1 MRSTEGHPESP
12 TTAQPLDF
20 DDDDHT
26 TAQTQTPTKM
36 SATDDSSKPNPPP
49 KDEAP
54 PAKPPRP
61 VNPRD
66 QAEQTLREAFPGIDQ
81 GVVKAVLIA
90 SGGQLEPAFN
100 ALLAMSDPDAVQQEQ
115 PPAMPPRP
123 TSRQPT
129 NQTQLESDEM
139 YARQLAE
146 HYNNT
151 TPQQTQQT
159 QQTQQKPD
167 RYNSNLPG
175 SRTGRAGAHP
185 NPDDVHWRSF
195 IDGANEFA
203 EEVRESANEIL
214 TDDLPEIRDNLKK
227 GFFET
232 QKTVSSWITNFKKS
246 FDDPGD
252 QDVDYTAQNA
262 RPAQQQQQR
271 RSGEYGRRSA
281 DYNRYDADPQVI
293 DDDFSRLDLKD
304 GEHPP
309 RTSSRPGANPN
320 LFKSDRRESSKGIGR
335 KVSFQEGPPEEI
347 TDMYSSS
354 SRSQPRNLQTTG
366 TTGGKSSKWQPLG
379 AVEPSPVGEND
390 PFSLGDSDDEKD
402 AKPITL
408 KDTESDKTNVGAEA
422 SVKESDTKKA
432 TVEDAK

>member
-1 MRSTEGHPESP
+1 MRSTEGKPESP

-26 TAQTQTPTKM
+26 TAQTPTKM
-36 SATDDSSKPNPPP
+36 SATDDASKPNPPP

-61 VNPRD
+61 VNP
-66 QAEQTLREAFPGIDQ
+66 AEQTLQEAFPGIDQ

-100 ALLAMSDPDAVQQEQ
+100 ALLAMSDPDAAQQEQ
-115 PPAMPPRP
+115 PPAKPPRP
-123 TSRQPT
+123 TSRQQT
-129 NQTQLESDEM
+129 NQTLLEADEM

-151 TPQQTQQT
+151 TPQQTQQR
-159 QQTQQKPD
+159 PD
-167 RYNSNLPG
+167 RSNANLAG
-175 SRTGRAGAHP
+175 SRPGRPGAQP

-203 EEVRESANEIL
+203 EEVRGSANEIL

-232 QKTVSSWITNFKKS
+232 QKTVSSWITNFKKN
-246 FDDPGD
+246 FDDGGD
-252 QDVDYTAQNA
+252 QLAGHTAQNA
-262 RPAQQQQQR
+262 RPAQQQQR
-271 RSGEYGRRSA
+271 RSGDYGRRST

-293 DDDFSRLDLKD
+293 DDDFSKLDLKD

-309 RTSSRPGANPN
+309 RTSSRPVANPN
-320 LFKSDRRESSKGIGR
+320 LFKSDHRASSKGSGR

-347 TDMYSSS
+347 TDMYAASSS
-354 SRSQPRNLQTTG
+354 KPQVTSVQTAG
-366 TTGGKSSKWQPLG
+366 TTAGKSSKWQPLS
-379 AVEPSPVGEND
+379 AVESSPSGEND
-390 PFSLGDSDDEKD
+390 PFSLGDSDDERD

-408 KDTESDKTNVGAEA
+408 KDTEADDLNIGAEA
-422 SVKESDTKKA
+422 SVRESGSKKA
-432 TVEDAK
+432 TVEDTN

>member
-1 MRSTEGHPESP
+1 MRSTEGQPESP

-20 DDDDHT
+20 DDDDNI
-26 TAQTQTPTKM
+26 AAATPTKM
-36 SATDDSSKPNPPP
+36 SATEDTTKPNPPP
-49 KDEAP
+49 KDDNP

-61 VNPRD
+61 VNSRD
-66 QAEQTLREAFPGIDQ
+66 QAEHTLREAFPDIDQ
-81 GVVKAVLIA
+81 SVIKAVLTA

-100 ALLAMSDPDAVQQEQ
+100 ALLGMSDPDAAQREQ
-115 PPAMPPRP
+115 PPARPPRP
-123 TSRQPT
+123 TSRQP
-129 NQTQLESDEM
+129 NQSQLEADEM

-146 HYNNT
+146 HYNTT
-151 TPQQTQQT
+151 TPQQR
-159 QQTQQKPD
+159 PD
-167 RYNSNLPG
+167 RYNTNLQG
-175 SRTGRAGAHP
+175 SRAGRPGNNP

-195 IDGANEFA
+195 VDGANDFA
-203 EEVRESANEIL
+203 EEVRESANEII
-214 TDDLPEIRDNLKK
+214 TDDLPEIRENIKK
-227 GFFET
+227 GFLET
-232 QKTVSSWITNFKKS
+232 QKTVTGWITNFKKS

-293 DDDFSRLDLKD
+293 GDDFSKLDLKD

-309 RTSSRPGANPN
+309 RTSSRPTANPN
-320 LFKSDRRESSKGIGR
+320 LFKSDRRASSKGSGR

-347 TDMYSSS
+347 RDMYSASPKPQS
-354 SRSQPRNLQTTG
+354 TTVQTTG
-366 TTGGKSSKWQPLG
+366 TASGKSSKWQPLS

-408 KDTESDKTNVGAEA
+408 KDAESDKTNIGAEA
-422 SVKESDTKKA
+422 SVKESDSKKA
-432 TVEDAK
+432 TVEDGK

>member
-1 MRSTEGHPESP
+1 MRSTEGQPESP

-20 DDDDHT
+20 DDDDNI
-26 TAQTQTPTKM
+26 AAPTPTTM
-36 SATDDSSKPNPPP
+36 SASDDISKPNPPP

-66 QAEQTLREAFPGIDQ
+66 QAEQTLREAFPDVEHA
-81 GVVKAVLIA
+81 VVKAVLIA

-100 ALLAMSDPDAVQQEQ
+100 ALLAMSDPDAAQQEQ
-115 PPAMPPRP
+115 PPARPPRP
-123 TSRQPT
+123 TSRQP
-129 NQTQLESDEM
+129 NPQAQLEADEI

-146 HYNNT
+146 HYNNAA
-151 TPQQTQQT
+151 PQSR
-159 QQTQQKPD
+159 PD
-167 RYNSNLPG
+167 RLNANLQG
-175 SRTGRAGAHP
+175 SRAGRPGANP

-203 EEVRESANEIL
+203 EEVKDSANEIL
-214 TDDLPEIRDNLKK
+214 TDDLPEIRENLKK

-232 QKTVSSWITNFKKS
+232 QKTVSSWISNFKKS

-252 QDVDYTAQNA
+252 EDLDYTSQNS
-262 RPAQQQQQR
+262 RPAQQPHSR
-271 RSGEYGRRSA
+271 RSGESGRRSA

-293 DDDFSRLDLKD
+293 GDDFSKLDLKD

-309 RTSSRPGANPN
+309 RTSSRPVANPN
-320 LFKSDRRESSKGIGR
+320 LFKSDRRESSKGSGR

-347 TDMYSSS
+347 RDMYSASPKP
-354 SRSQPRNLQTTG
+354 QTTTVQTTG
-366 TTGGKSSKWQPLG
+366 TTGGKSSKWQPLS
-379 AVEPSPVGEND
+379 AVEPSSVGEND

-408 KDTESDKTNVGAEA
+408 KDAESEEKNVGAET
-422 SVKESDTKKA
+422 SVKESDSKKA